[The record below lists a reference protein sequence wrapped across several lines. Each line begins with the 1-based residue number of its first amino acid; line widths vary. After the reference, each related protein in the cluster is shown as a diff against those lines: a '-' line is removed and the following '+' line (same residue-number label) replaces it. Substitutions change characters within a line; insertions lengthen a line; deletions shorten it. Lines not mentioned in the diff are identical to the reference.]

1 MRKSN
6 NRLHRYRPG
15 TSTARGS
22 VTTFR
27 QQMADYAKGQVLREL
42 RKQTGMSREK
52 VAAEIG
58 VTTKT
63 LYSWENDGGI
73 MRENAEKLAAFY
85 KVSSP
90 DSLITRES
98 EGGDQLDRIEAK
110 LDMIAAHLG
119 LDASG
124 IGGAAIVTLNAPASD
139 RQTRPADLDEALSEE
154 DRLRREEHDDE
165 DQDEGREQHG

>member
-6 NRLHRYRPG
+6 DRSRRYRPG
-15 TSTARGS
+15 TSTGRGS
-22 VTTFR
+22 ATTFR

-52 VAAEIG
+52 VAAEVG

-85 KVSSP
+85 KVDSA
-90 DSLITRES
+90 DSLITREA

-110 LDMIAAHLG
+110 LDTIIRHLG
-119 LDASG
+119 IEEDDPMSG
-124 IGGAAIVTLNAPASD
+124 YPPA
-139 RQTRPADLDEALSEE
+139 PADLIAALREE
-154 DRLRREEHDDE
+154 DQLHQEERDAGDQAEASRRP
-165 DQDEGREQHG
+165 G

>member
-6 NRLHRYRPG
+6 NRSSNYRPG
-15 TSTARGS
+15 TSTGRGS

-52 VAAEIG
+52 VAAELG

-85 KVSSP
+85 KVEDSG
-90 DSLITRES
+90 SLITRDDA
-98 EGGDQLDRIEAK
+98 GGDQLDRLEAK
-110 LDMIAAHLG
+110 LDLILEKLG
-119 LDASG
+119 VDASSVRF
-124 IGGAAIVTLNAPASD
+124 AAVTHPDQDHLRS
-139 RQTRPADLDEALSEE
+139 REDLAKA
-154 DRLRREEHDDE
+154 RREEE
-165 DQDEGREQHG
+165 RMLREGPAAADQGEGRQQHG